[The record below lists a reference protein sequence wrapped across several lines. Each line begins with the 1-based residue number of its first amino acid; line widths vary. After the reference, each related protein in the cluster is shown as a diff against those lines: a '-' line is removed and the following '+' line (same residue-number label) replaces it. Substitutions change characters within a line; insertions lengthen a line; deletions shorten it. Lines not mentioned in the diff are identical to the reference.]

1 MRMMRASMRRMSTTM
16 KRTRRTTSPLHR
28 GRWCRENIRIE
39 TTTTLSTTAK
49 YCEGLA
55 QTARVTGLRKR

>member
-1 MRMMRASMRRMSTTM
+1 MRISKTMRRASMMSTTM
-16 KRTRRTTSPLHR
+16 KRRRNPLHR

-55 QTARVTGLRKR
+55 LTARVIGLRKR